1 MPNVAYGCVF
11 CITGKENI
19 VAECIEKTCPGV
31 RATAARQMKHKSVN
45 GKKSRQ
51 EAVIIRVMCSLRQK
65 AALNPSW
72 NFRAK
77 T

>member
-45 GKKSRQ
+45 GKKSRKQ
-51 EAVIIRVMCSLRQK
+51 L
-65 AALNPSW
+65 
-72 NFRAK
+72 
-77 T
+77 

>member
-31 RATAARQMKHKSVN
+31 RATAARQMKHLSLIHIFIIKRCEEN
-45 GKKSRQ
+45 
-51 EAVIIRVMCSLRQK
+51 AV
-65 AALNPSW
+65 
-72 NFRAK
+72 
-77 T
+77 